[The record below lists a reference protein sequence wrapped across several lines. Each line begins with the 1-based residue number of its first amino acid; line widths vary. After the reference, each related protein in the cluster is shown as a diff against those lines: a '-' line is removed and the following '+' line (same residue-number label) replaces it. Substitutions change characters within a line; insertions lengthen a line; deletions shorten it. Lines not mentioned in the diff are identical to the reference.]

1 MPPKRAAKTKSKR
14 LTATQLDLLKT
25 HAKHHSKEHIEEM
38 KKQMRHHGKCFQD
51 AHSAAQ
57 KSVGK

>member
-1 MPPKRAAKTKSKR
+1 MPPKKATIKTNR

-25 HAKHHSKEHIEEM
+25 HSKHHSKEHIEEM

-57 KSVGK
+57 KTVGK